1 VLTRT
6 APILVITLAC
16 ACRFNTDGRV
26 EGDFNTAKLA
36 LLRGDLTQ
44 AETLAT
50 RGIEHTQSRSDS
62 VWAWRF
68 RLLLAEVALS
78 QRSVPEAPPAL
89 SAELPAG
96 HEYDE
101 LRVRQRYLDA
111 RRQADDG
118 RLPQALETLSGAR
131 SLSRPDS
138 DIQIEVDALTGQVQ
152 LRLRQWDKAEA
163 TLTHAVATAARSSD
177 HYHQALALNNLGM
190 GRLSQSRYDEALQF
204 FDRVLSFDDLRDLT
218 MYTVSLRNAGLCY
231 ARLGDFDR
239 GLKTL
244 QRAFEMHENRG
255 PRIYFEQALGQLG
268 TLYYLKGDPR
278 QSLGYYDRA
287 LKVASEASL
296 KPDAELWAG
305 NLASANAEL
314 GQWDE
319 ADRYNEEAKRLW
331 METHT
336 APSVYHMLNS
346 ARIALGRGQ
355 LDESTRLLE
364 QTIGVPGTPPS
375 VLWDAHSNLAAVALL
390 RKQPARAATEFEA
403 ALTIIET
410 TRAGLLKT
418 DYKISYLTQLIS
430 FYQAYVTALLDQG
443 RIERAL
449 EVADSSR
456 GQVLAERE
464 KTSAP
469 ARAGVAAFRRVA
481 RESGA
486 VLLSYWLA
494 PERSFMWVVSPSG
507 IRLVPLPPAKDIE
520 ALVRQHQKA
529 IANVM
534 ADPLGGRETAGDKL
548 YQTLVAPAAQWIPK
562 DARVVIVPDGA
573 LHGIN
578 FETLPVDG
586 PRRHYWIEDVQ
597 IEVAPSLATL
607 ATATSAT
614 ATATIA
620 ATATTAPAAG
630 APVTAGRPRLLLIG
644 NPTPHEPDFPRLQ
657 YAAAEM
663 SGVAAHFGHDG
674 VTWLDGDRASPGAY
688 GDAHPDRFAYV
699 HFTAHASANIE
710 SPLDSVVVLSGPDDR
725 YKLYA
730 RDVAALRLNAELVT
744 ISACRSAG
752 ERAYSGEGL
761 VGFSWAFL
769 KAGARHVIA
778 GLWDVD
784 DRSTPELMDRLYAG
798 IAAGQSPA
806 HALRS
811 AKLALIGLGG
821 ASAAP
826 YRWAPLELF
835 TAAL

>member
-1 VLTRT
+1 VLRRA
-6 APILVITLAC
+6 APILLITLAC
-16 ACRFNTDGRV
+16 ACRFNTDGRI
-26 EGDFNTAKLA
+26 ESDFKTAKLA

-50 RGIEHTQSRSDS
+50 RGLEHTRSPNDS

-78 QRSVPEAPPAL
+78 KRSVPEAPPAL

-96 HEYDE
+96 PEYDE

-111 RRQADDG
+111 KRQADDG
-118 RLPQALETLSGAR
+118 SLPQALETLSGAR
-131 SLSRPDS
+131 SLARQDS

-152 LRLRQWDKAEA
+152 LRLRQWDQAEA
-163 TLTHAVATAARSSD
+163 TLTHAVATAERSSD

-204 FDRVLSFDDLRDLT
+204 FDRVLSFDDLHDLT

-239 GLKTL
+239 ALKTL
-244 QRAFEMHENRG
+244 QSAFEMHENRG

-278 QSLGYYDRA
+278 QSLGYYDSA
-287 LKVASEASL
+287 LKVANAASL
-296 KPDAELWAG
+296 KTDAELWAG
-305 NLASANAEL
+305 NLASANADL

-336 APSVYHMLNS
+336 APSVYHTLNS
-346 ARIALGRGQ
+346 ARIALGRGR
-355 LDESTRLLE
+355 LDESTRLLD

-375 VLWDAHSNLAAVALL
+375 VLWDAHSSLAAVALL
-390 RKQPARAATEFEA
+390 RKQPARASTEFEA

-418 DYKISYLTQLIS
+418 DYKVSYLTQLIS

-469 ARAGVAAFRRVA
+469 ARAGAAAFRRVA
-481 RESGA
+481 TDSGA

-494 PERSFMWVVSPSG
+494 PERSSLWVVAPGG

-520 ALVRQHQKA
+520 ALVRQHQA
-529 IANVM
+529 TIANAL
-534 ADPLGGRETAGDKL
+534 ADPLGRKDTAGDKL
-548 YQTLVAPAAQWIPK
+548 YQTLVAPAAPLISK
-562 DARVVIVPDGA
+562 GARVVIVPDGA

-607 ATATSAT
+607 TTA
-614 ATATIA
+614 
-620 ATATTAPAAG
+620 APAA
-630 APVTAGRPRLLLIG
+630 PVGRSQLLLVG
-644 NPTPHEPDFPRLQ
+644 NPRPHEPDFPSLR

-663 SGVAAHFGHDG
+663 SSVAAHFGPDG
-674 VTWLDGDRASPGAY
+674 VVWLEGDRASPGAY

-699 HFTAHASANIE
+699 HFTAHASANLE
-710 SPLDSVVVLSGPDDR
+710 SPLDSAVVLSGSADR

-730 RDVAALRLNAELVT
+730 REVAALRLNAELVT

-778 GLWDVD
+778 GLWDID
-784 DRSTPELMDRLYAG
+784 DQSTPQLMDRLYAG
-798 IAAGQSPA
+798 LAAGHSA
-806 HALRS
+806 ARALRD
-811 AKLALIGLGG
+811 AKLDLIRIGG
-821 ASAAP
+821 VSAVP
-826 YRWAPLELF
+826 YRWAALELF